1 MEDPSIGFIGG
12 GNMARSLI
20 GGLIHA
26 GTAPER
32 VIVCDTDPD
41 QLDAVRHQFSVETT
55 TQADHVVDVSN
66 VLIMAVKPQVM
77 ESASA
82 PLAESVQEKK
92 PLVVSVAAGIT
103 MATLERWFGTGV
115 GIVRVMPNTPSLVG
129 SGAAALFANQEVSE
143 MQRNWAES
151 IMRAVGVTVWLDD
164 EDLMDA
170 VTAISGSGPAYFFYV
185 MEHLERSARAM
196 GLEPSTAR
204 LLTLETAYGAARLAL
219 ESSDSP
225 AELRRKVSSP
235 GGTTERAI
243 GVFDEASMGD
253 ILERGARA
261 SAERSKELAEI
272 LGRTK

>member
-1 MEDPSIGFIGG
+1 MEDRSIGFIGG

-26 GTAPER
+26 GTGPDR
-32 VIVCDTDPD
+32 IVVCDTDPS
-41 QLDAVRHQFSVETT
+41 QLDTLKRQFSVETT
-55 TQADHVVDVSN
+55 TQSVRAVEMSD

-82 PLAESVQEKK
+82 ALTESVQTKK
-92 PLVVSVAAGIT
+92 PLVISVAAGIT
-103 MATLERWFGTGV
+103 MATLERWFGPGV

-143 MQRNWAES
+143 VQRNQAES

-185 MEHLERSARAM
+185 MEHLERSAVAM

-204 LLTLETAYGAARLAL
+204 LLTLETAFGAARLAL

-243 GVFDEASMGD
+243 GVFEDASMGD
-253 ILERGARA
+253 TLERGARA

-272 LGRTK
+272 LGGTQ